1 MNKANPIPLGLLG
14 YGMSTVLLSFS
25 IAGKYPTGGMVFAMA
40 IFFGGIAQAL
50 VCVMLYSKGDTFG
63 TTAFGGYAFLW
74 LSFGFMNVGASHGWW
89 TLGGKDVGYYLLL
102 WAVFTIGLAVASTVA
117 PKVLTIILM
126 LTVVLLGSLGI
137 GSINGNASLSKFG
150 GYEGVLT
157 GALAIYLAFAFLIN
171 ETHGNS
177 KLPVGS
183 PFRS

>member
-40 IFFGGIAQAL
+40 IFFGGIAQAI

-89 TLGGKDVGYYLLL
+89 TLVLSML
-102 WAVFTIGLAVASTVA
+102 WRG
-117 PKVLTIILM
+117 
-126 LTVVLLGSLGI
+126 
-137 GSINGNASLSKFG
+137 
-150 GYEGVLT
+150 
-157 GALAIYLAFAFLIN
+157 FAA
-171 ETHGNS
+171 
-177 KLPVGS
+177 
-183 PFRS
+183 